1 MRSGALS
8 EDGISEEQGGTFM
21 DIPAWLLGLGLEQ
34 YESLFRANHIH
45 GDLLR
50 SLTAED
56 LRELGISSVGHRR
69 RLLDA
74 INALQPAADM
84 PTPVAANATED
95 RALIKRAQCLFED
108 MNATGWIEEARA
120 AALSQNGK
128 GGTLPTAK
136 TSPNASVAG
145 ESSGQ

>member
-74 INALQPAADM
+74 IHALQPAADM
-84 PTPVAANATED
+84 PTPVAAIDNPKASG
-95 RALIKRAQCLFED
+95 R
-108 MNATGWIEEARA
+108 EAERRQLTVVFCDLVGST
-120 AALSQNGK
+120 ALSSR
-128 GGTLPTAK
+128 LDP
-136 TSPNASVAG
+136 
-145 ESSGQ
+145 EDLREI